1 MYLYRTVKESTNK
14 MKKITLIVF
23 VGMLFSCTLNSR
35 KEKTSLQENQVLSD
49 SLTVALSKI
58 YKQGHI
64 IGFSV
69 AIVNE
74 DKTLYQNGFGFSN
87 RKTEK
92 PYTENTI
99 QNIASVSKTLLGVSL
114 LKAQELGKLKLDDPI
129 EKYLPFEVRNPY
141 HPEIPITINHLATH
155 TSTIMDTEFYDKSY
169 VVKDDFGK
177 LDIDIPMKDFLK
189 DILSTDGKL
198 YKKEGFLKNKP
209 GELFE
214 YSNMG
219 ATLAAVVLEMATGEK
234 YDDFTAKYILKPLK
248 MSNSAWSFDAINLSN
263 YAILYQTDQTAYPP
277 YKLITY
283 PDGGFITSAHD
294 LSLFLS
300 ELISGYSGSG
310 RLLSAASY
318 KTLFKA
324 QLEEDQFSD
333 RGSRD
338 YSDEYN
344 TGIFMGF
351 TPNGHIGHTGGD
363 PGVATFMFFNP
374 KTKLGRILIV
384 NTDLEEEGW
393 QQFID
398 IWNKLDNYAARLQ

>member
-1 MYLYRTVKESTNK
+1 

-23 VGMLFSCTLNSR
+23 IGMLFSCHIKSI
-35 KEKTSLQENQVLSD
+35 KEKTSLQESQVLSD
-49 SLTVALSKI
+49 SLTIELSKI

-64 IGFSV
+64 NGLSV
-69 AIVNE
+69 SIVNE
-74 DKTLYQNGFGFSN
+74 HKTLYQNGFGFSDSN
-87 RKTEK
+87 AKK

-99 QNIASVSKTLLGVSL
+99 QNIASISKTLLGVSL
-114 LKAQELGKLKLDDPI
+114 LKAQELGKLKLDDPV
-129 EKYLPFEVRNPY
+129 EKYLPFEVRNPN
-141 HPEIPITINHLATH
+141 HPELPITIYHLATH

-169 VVKDDFGK
+169 VLKDDIGK

-189 DILSTDGKL
+189 DILSTNGNL
-198 YKKEGFLKNKP
+198 YKKDGFLKNKP

-214 YSNMG
+214 YTNIG
-219 ATLAAVVLEMATGEK
+219 ATLAAFVLEIATGEK

-248 MSNSAWSFDAINLSN
+248 MAHSAWSFDAIDLSN
-263 YAILYQTDQTAYPP
+263 YAILYQTDQTEYPR

-283 PDGGFITSAHD
+283 PDGGFMTSAND

-300 ELISGYSGSG
+300 ELIRGYSGNGS
-310 RLLSAASY
+310 LLSAESY
-318 KTLFKA
+318 KTLFKE
-324 QLEEDQFSD
+324 QLGEDHFSD
-333 RGSRD
+333 RGTRD
-338 YSDEYN
+338 YSDDYN

-363 PGVATFMFFNP
+363 PGVSTFMFFNP

-398 IWNKLDNYAARLQ
+398 IWNQLDEFSARFK

>member
-1 MYLYRTVKESTNK
+1 MN
-14 MKKITLIVF
+14 KITLILLI
-23 VGMLFSCTLNSR
+23 GILFSCNEKSK
-35 KEKTSLQENQVLSD
+35 KEKISFQESQVLSD
-49 SLTVALSKI
+49 SLTKELNQI

-64 IGFSV
+64 NGLSV
-69 AIVNE
+69 SIVNE
-74 DKTLYQNGFGFSN
+74 HKTLYQNGFGFSDV
-87 RKTEK
+87 KTKK

-99 QNIASVSKTLLGVSL
+99 QNIASISKTLLGVSL
-114 LKAQELGKLKLDDPI
+114 LKAQELGKLNLDDPI

-141 HPEIPITINHLATH
+141 HPKLPITINHLATH

-169 VVKDDFGK
+169 VKKDDIGK

-189 DILSTDGKL
+189 DILTIDGKL
-198 YKKEGFLKNKP
+198 YKKDGFLKNKP

-214 YSNMG
+214 YTNIG
-219 ATLAAVVLEMATGEK
+219 ATLAAMVLEMATGEK
-234 YDDFTAKYILKPLK
+234 YYDFTAKHILKPNK
-248 MSNSAWSFDAINLSN
+248 MANSGWSFDEIDLSN
-263 YAILYQTDQTAYPP
+263 YSMLYQTDQTEYPY

-283 PDGGFITSAHD
+283 PDGGFITSAND

-300 ELISGYSGSG
+300 ELIRGYSGSG
-310 RLLSAASY
+310 SLLKAESY
-318 KTLFKA
+318 KTLFKE
-324 QLEEDQFSD
+324 QLGENNFSD
-333 RGSRD
+333 RGTRD

-363 PGVATFMFFNP
+363 PGVSTFMFFNP
-374 KTKLGRILIV
+374 KIKLGRILIV

-398 IWNKLDNYAARLQ
+398 IWNKLDEFSARLK